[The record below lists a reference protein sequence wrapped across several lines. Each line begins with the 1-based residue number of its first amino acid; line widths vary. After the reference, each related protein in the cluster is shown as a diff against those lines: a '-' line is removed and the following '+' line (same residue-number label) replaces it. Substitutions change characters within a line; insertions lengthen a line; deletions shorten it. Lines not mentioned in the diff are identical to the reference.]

1 MDFIAVLLLV
11 ASLSGVTALATTDR
25 GAGLD
30 PNGTGVSATSSAVN
44 TDKGL
49 GVDPNG

>member
-1 MDFIAVLLLV
+1 MDFVAVLLLV
-11 ASLSGVTALATTDR
+11 ASLSGVTALAATDR

-30 PNGTGVSATSSAVN
+30 PNGSSVTRASALAN

>member
-1 MDFIAVLLLV
+1 MDFVAVLLLV
-11 ASLSGVTALATTDR
+11 ASLSGVTALATDR

-30 PNGTGVSATSSAVN
+30 PNGTGVSATSSLN

>member
-1 MDFIAVLLLV
+1 MDFVAVLLLV
-11 ASLSGVTALATTDR
+11 ASLSGATALATTDR

-30 PNGTGVSATSSAVN
+30 PNGGASVTSSLVN

>member
-1 MDFIAVLLLV
+1 MNFVALFLLL
-11 ASLSGVTALATTDR
+11 ASLSQTVSTDTDR

-30 PNGTGVSATSSAVN
+30 PNGTSVRSSSLVN

>member
-1 MDFIAVLLLV
+1 MDFVAVLLLV

-30 PNGTGVSATSSAVN
+30 PNGGVSATSSLN

>member
-1 MDFIAVLLLV
+1 MDFVAILLLV
-11 ASLSGVTALATTDR
+11 ASLSGVTALAATDR

-30 PNGTGVSATSSAVN
+30 PNGSAASALAN

>member
-1 MDFIAVLLLV
+1 MDFVAVLLLV

-30 PNGTGVSATSSAVN
+30 PNGGISTTSALAN

>member
-1 MDFIAVLLLV
+1 MDFVAVLLLV
-11 ASLSGVTALATTDR
+11 ASLSGVTALATTDE
-25 GAGLD
+25 GWGMD
-30 PNGTGVSATSSAVN
+30 PNGRGISSTSSAVN

>member
-1 MDFIAVLLLV
+1 MDFVAVLLLV
-11 ASLSGVTALATTDR
+11 ASLSGVSALAASDR

-30 PNGTGVSATSSAVN
+30 PNGTGVSHASALAN

>member
-1 MDFIAVLLLV
+1 MDFVAILLLV
-11 ASLSGVTALATTDR
+11 ASLSGVATLATDE
-25 GAGLD
+25 GWGMD
-30 PNGTGVSATSSAVN
+30 PNGTRVSATSSLN

>member
-1 MDFIAVLLLV
+1 MDFVAILLLV
-11 ASLSGVTALATTDR
+11 ASLSGVATLATDR

-30 PNGTGVSATSSAVN
+30 PNGGVSATSSLN